1 VSTDLEK
8 LLGLRGIDE
17 ETSDL
22 VACNGGNMF
31 DLSSRVVA
39 VISPGRGLVDLF

>member
-1 VSTDLEK
+1 MSTDLEK

-17 ETSDL
+17 ETGDL
-22 VACNGGNMF
+22 VAFNGGNLF
-31 DLSSRVVA
+31 DLSSKAVA